1 MAQNWVFKGGFL
13 EEWVP
18 KEQAEVDY
26 VTHNG
31 RLSIFCLQL
40 YFLLIPNLNQEPTL
54 NIECALNIE
63 GIQQMHLNEEKP
75 KPSKENLILL
85 PPTPQTQTLKGMQ
98 VTSFILII
106 VLLTTQMG
114 DNTIKGQNKVS
125 GRFLTPASQLGCGL
139 NYIEYENKRMAELVH
154 FLS

>member
-18 KEQAEVDY
+18 KEQAEMDY

-31 RLSIFCLQL
+31 RLSIFCLRL

-85 PPTPQTQTLKGMQ
+85 PPTPQTQTLKGM
-98 VTSFILII
+98 
-106 VLLTTQMG
+106 
-114 DNTIKGQNKVS
+114 
-125 GRFLTPASQLGCGL
+125 
-139 NYIEYENKRMAELVH
+139 
-154 FLS
+154 